1 VFLAQAGYPQSSSG
15 YHQIVIKN
23 GYKLIAKH
31 STKCLDVNQGNIGNG
46 APMIQYQCGSPQSAL
61 NQIFTLVPVDDQH
74 HYQLVARHSNR
85 CVGVT
90 AGSQQPGV
98 QLSQYDCLGPA
109 YTHQIWKSESVLPNG
124 PENSYN
130 RFVAQNSGQC
140 MEVQGS
146 SAADGGIVDQYGCAG
161 TQANQLW
168 TFESVE
174 ADQVPTQ
181 TFLTIDKNDTYH
193 GMPGFISFHGRLDI
207 AGRAYPLA
215 GRVVH
220 VIFER
225 QNAQGGFEPVP
236 GEEYNATLNSAGE
249 FTYRYWGIGHDTWHI
264 RAVFYG
270 TGDALGKSE
279 SETHTEVIKS
289 GYRLMFRSSQ
299 KCLSTYENHTAN
311 GTMLIQWTCDPNWNP
326 WDGQT
331 FSLYPVA
338 PIGSNHWQLRPNTAY
353 GQCVDVYGTSTA
365 NGAPLNLYQCT
376 PGATNQVWSFPEL
389 GSPNIGWFGG
399 VALHSNKCM
408 DVTAGN
414 PANGVQIEQY
424 ECVWNGNQQFAWQ
437 VVP

>member
-1 VFLAQAGYPQSSSG
+1 
-15 YHQIVIKN
+15 
-23 GYKLIAKH
+23 
-31 STKCLDVNQGNIGNG
+31 
-46 APMIQYQCGSPQSAL
+46 MIQYKCEDPQGAL
-61 NQIFTLVPVDDQH
+61 NQIFTLVPTDDQH
-74 HYQLVARHSNR
+74 HYQLIARHSNR

-140 MEVQGS
+140 MEVQAS
-146 SAADGGIVDQYGCAG
+146 SLADGGKVDQYPCAG

-174 ADQVPTQ
+174 GNQVPTQ
-181 TFLTIDKNDTYH
+181 TFWSIDQNDTYH
-193 GMPGFISFHGRLDI
+193 GMPGYVSFHGQLDT

-215 GRVVH
+215 GRKVH
-220 VIFER
+220 VYFDR
-225 QNAQGGFEPVP
+225 PNAQGQYDGVP
-236 GEEYNATLNSAGE
+236 DSEHKADTNATGE
-249 FTYRYWGIGHDTWHI
+249 YSFKYFGLGRDTWHVW
-264 RAVFYG
+264 AVFYG
-270 TGDALGKSE
+270 TGDALGQSE
-279 SETHTEVIKS
+279 SGTHTVVIKS

-299 KCLSTYENHTAN
+299 KCLTTSNN
-311 GTMLIQWTCDPNWNP
+311 GTVNGTWLIQWTCNPNWDP

-331 FSLYPVA
+331 FSLYPVN
-338 PIGSNHWQLRPNTAY
+338 PVGSNHWQLRPNTANNPPY
-353 GQCVDVYGTSTA
+353 GQCVDVYGASTA

-376 PGATNQVWSFPEL
+376 PGAANQVWSFPEL
-389 GSPNIGWFGG
+389 GSPNNGWVAG
-399 VALHSNKCM
+399 VATHSNKCM

-414 PANGVQIEQY
+414 PANGVQIEQF